1 MSLLDFWESLN
12 IITVSRYVES
22 IALHIE
28 TAELILDDSELIL
41 LFIQLQQVIQNRDY
55 LYLYMWK

>member
-28 TAELILDDSELIL
+28 TAEPTQNNSELTS
-41 LFIQLQQVIQNRDY
+41 LFNKLQKVIRNRSHS
-55 LYLYMWK
+55 LYICV